1 MKCKEFIQ
9 DHVRSADLPKIAN
22 NLSDDEWKVIEKLV
36 LILKI
41 PFITTKMLQT
51 TNFTLS
57 DFHAEW
63 LILKNN
69 IKIEADSSDA
79 HNDYAKQFLLSMD
92 KYSGQLLSNPMY
104 VSCVYLDPRFT
115 KTLNLTQKTLAISKL
130 LKVYERII
138 NEENEHFNAVCDNNK
153 TNRLDM
159 LENIIAEECDVVES
173 TIENNTET
181 IHRLLQEFAQLPRER
196 ASINILDYWEKNKTS
211 KPELFKL
218 SQIVYAAAPTQT
230 STESSFS
237 TLGHIFSSRRT
248 KIKDKLLEDILII
261 NLNKDLFY
269 KITGCSEK

>member
-1 MKCKEFIQ
+1 
-9 DHVRSADLPKIAN
+9 
-22 NLSDDEWKVIEKLV
+22 
-36 LILKI
+36 
-41 PFITTKMLQT
+41 MLQT

-57 DFHAEW
+57 DFHAEL

-69 IKIEADSSDA
+69 IKIEAESSNA

-104 VSCVYLDPRFT
+104 VSSVYSDPRFT
-115 KTLNLTQKTLAISKL
+115 KTLNLSQKTVAISKL
-130 LKVYERII
+130 LKVYERIHY
-138 NEENEHFNAVCDNNK
+138 EENEHFNGVRDNNK
-153 TNRLDM
+153 TNRLYM
-159 LENIIAEECDVVES
+159 LENIIAKECDVVES
-173 TIENNTET
+173 TIENNTDNET

-196 ASINILDYWEKNKTS
+196 ATINILDYWGKNKIS

-248 KIKDKLLEDILII
+248 KIKDKLLED
-261 NLNKDLFY
+261 LFY
-269 KITGCSEK
+269 KITECSEK